1 MRLPLSWLSD
11 FVDWTVTDPVAIA
24 ERLSL
29 STAEVEDIEAQGKYL
44 KGVVVA
50 RVESLQKHPKADRLW
65 LADVDTGKGLT
76 RVVCGGTNLRTGM
89 LVAFAP
95 VGTTVLWHGGE
106 EATLEPAV
114 IRGEKSEGMICA
126 AEEISLG
133 DRFPPSAADGER
145 PIVDLSAQGFS
156 VGTNLKEALGLDDV
170 VFVISNTAITH
181 RPDLFSI
188 VGFARECVALELG
201 TWKKSP
207 ATKLPK
213 FPKKVA
219 PIEIVCETDA
229 ITRYFSCTVDISAI
243 GQTPD
248 WMARRLVAAGWRPVS
263 LPVDITNYVA
273 TETGMPMHSF
283 DLDDIVG
290 TFRMRESKEGEK
302 ITTLDGVERTLPA
315 GAVVISDDQGIFD
328 LLGIMGGLRSST
340 KDTTKHLLLHAA
352 VVDPRPIRRAMLAT
366 GHRTDAGTVYEK
378 GIPDE
383 AAERGFAR
391 ALELVLGHVPG
402 ATISSSLTA
411 FGKLGETPA
420 IRLSIPRLQS
430 VLGITVPVRDIRR
443 ILKDLECSVTGSGNA
458 LSVRPP
464 MHRRRDL
471 KNATDL
477 AEEIGR
483 LYGYEKIDSA
493 LPSAAL
499 RVPERPVRLHR
510 LRDGLAALGAME
522 VCPLS
527 LVGPQLLKRA
537 GVDPTGATQVKNPL
551 GEDTSL
557 HHPTGLPRLLEHA
570 ARLLPGRSDRL
581 WTFQAAHVSGHGRVE
596 ESLELSAVYAEP
608 AQPVPLK
615 KLPMLALATRL
626 EELWAADGQVL
637 TREPLASPPGWAHP
651 GRSAALVL
659 DGKTVGVVAE
669 LHPAVIAAFGL
680 PERTAAVSVDLSLAL
695 AETLVPRPVVPIA
708 TFPAVSYDVTV
719 KAGAQTGTAA
729 LLAKLRRADP
739 LLEQAAVADL
749 YVGPDHKDGAYNL
762 TLRLTYRAPDRTLT
776 EAELKPLHERIV
788 KDVIALPVA

>member
-11 FVDWTVTDPVAIA
+11 FVDWSVTDPAIIA

-29 STAEVEDIEAQGKYL
+29 ATAEIEEVEQQGKYL
-44 KGVVVA
+44 TGVVVG
-50 RVESLQKHPKADRLW
+50 RIENLLPHPKADRLR

-95 VGTTVLWHGGE
+95 SGTTVRWHGGE
-106 EATLEPAV
+106 EVTLEPAV
-114 IRGEKSEGMICA
+114 IRGEKSDGMICA
-126 AEEISLG
+126 AEEIGLDG
-133 DRFPPSAADGER
+133 RFPPSPADGER
-145 PIVDLSAQGFS
+145 PIVDLSAQGFA
-156 VGTNLKEALGLDDV
+156 VGAKLKEVLGLDDV

-188 VGFARECVALELG
+188 VGFARECIALELG

-207 ATKLPK
+207 ETKLPK
-213 FPKKVA
+213 FPKKGEVVNSA
-219 PIEIVCETDA
+219 NETDA
-229 ITRYFSCTVDISAI
+229 ITRYFSCAIDVSAI
-243 GQTPD
+243 GRTPD

-283 DLDDIVG
+283 DLDDIKG
-290 TFRMRESKEGEK
+290 TMRMRESKASEK
-302 ITTLDGVERTLPA
+302 IVTLDGVERELPE
-315 GAVVISDDQGIFD
+315 GAIVISDDEGIFD

-340 KDTTKHLLLHAA
+340 KETTKRILLHAA

-383 AAERGFAR
+383 AADRGFAR
-391 ALELVLGHVPG
+391 ALELMLELVPG
-402 ATISSSLTA
+402 AVVASPLHA

-420 IRLSIPRLQS
+420 IRLSIPKLHAL
-430 VLGITVPVRDIRR
+430 LGAEVPARDIRR
-443 ILKDLECSVTGSGNA
+443 IFRDIECAVTGSGSA

-471 KNATDL
+471 KNAVDL

-483 LYGYEKIDSA
+483 LYGYANIAPA
-493 LPSAAL
+493 LPHAAL
-499 RVPERPVRLHR
+499 RAPERPARLHR
-510 LRDGLAALGAME
+510 LRDGLAARGATE

-537 GVDPTGATQVKNPL
+537 GVDPVGAVRIKNPL

-570 ARLLPGRSDRL
+570 ARILPGRSEPV
-581 WTFQAAHVSGHGRVE
+581 WTFQTAHVSGEKAPEH
-596 ESLELSAVYAEP
+596 LELATVYAPVGAPSLVELP
-608 AQPVPLK
+608 ALILGAQLRELWEADAEELSVSP
-615 KLPMLALATRL
+615 LAT
-626 EELWAADGQVL
+626 A
-637 TREPLASPPGWAHP
+637 PGWAHP
-651 GRSAALVL
+651 GRAAALNL
-659 DGKTVGVVAE
+659 RGDIVGVVAE

-680 PERTAAVSVDLSLAL
+680 PERTAAATVDLSAAL
-695 AETLVPRPVVPIA
+695 AAPLKPRQVTA
-708 TFPAVSYDVTV
+708 AAAFPAISYDVTV
-719 KAGAQTGTAA
+719 KADARTGVAA
-729 LLAKLRRADP
+729 LLERVRAADP
-739 LLEQAAVADL
+739 LVESAAVADA
-749 YVGPDHKDGAYNL
+749 YAAAQAADGAYNL
-762 TLRLTYRAPDRTLT
+762 TLRLTYRAADRTLA
-776 EAELKPLHERIV
+776 EADVQPLHDRIV
-788 KDVIALPVA
+788 RDVIALPLP